1 MLKAN
6 YGYILVEVEE
16 NPDVTPG
23 GIVLPKNAVEESNKG
38 VVISDGNNEDHLL
51 IDEEDDDDFE
61 SLGLK
66 GFTVFF
72 PRYIGHKVE
81 HNGKTYLV
89 IKSEDILAYVTKAK
103 D

>member
-1 MLKAN
+1 MLKAK

-23 GIVLPKNAVEESNKG
+23 GIVLPKNAVAESNKG
-38 VVISDGNNEDHLL
+38 IVISDGDNEDYD
-51 IDEEDDDDFE
+51 IDEEEEDFE
-61 SLGLK
+61 SPGLK

-72 PRYIGHKVE
+72 PRYSGHKVE
-81 HNGKTYLV
+81 HGGKVYLAL
-89 IKSEDILAYVTKAK
+89 KSEDILAYVTK